1 MRRHRKLK
9 ILKML
14 IRPHPELDY
23 LPAAGRQACTADTRP
38 IRLCGPRAGA
48 PGMAPTLRNSIR
60 LGVRLPSGKSWQ
72 ARCSRSCR
80 RQPEIYGPRRAHN
93 ERRRV
98 LMVSDA

>member
-23 LPAAGRQACTADTRP
+23 LPAAERQACTGDTRP

-48 PGMAPTLRNSIR
+48 PGN
-60 LGVRLPSGKSWQ
+60 G
-72 ARCSRSCR
+72 
-80 RQPEIYGPRRAHN
+80 AH
-93 ERRRV
+93 
-98 LMVSDA
+98 SP

>member
-60 LGVRLPSGKSWQ
+60 LGVRLPSGKS
-72 ARCSRSCR
+72 CR
-80 RQPEIYGPRRAHN
+80 HGAH
-93 ERRRV
+93 EAVAASQRFTVPAV
-98 LMVSDA
+98 LTMSGAAYLW